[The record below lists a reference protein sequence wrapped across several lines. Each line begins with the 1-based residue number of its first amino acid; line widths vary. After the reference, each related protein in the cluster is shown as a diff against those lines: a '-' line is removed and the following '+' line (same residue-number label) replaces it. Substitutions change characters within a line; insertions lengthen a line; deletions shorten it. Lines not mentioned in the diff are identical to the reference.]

1 MRHSHSH
8 VHSKNMHERTHGP
21 ARAHALTRNIPTR
34 TCATPRSTYTRHSTF
49 ENRQPSPHTHVHS
62 KNLHARTHG
71 RAHSHART
79 HEIIHV
85 HGDTH
90 TARTRNIRTRKC
102 ATPGSI
108 RILGIRRAKT
118 DNPHGTLPP
127 CLTFLIYH
135 RRLHMFS
142 RVVGTGALVCIAT
155 PPLGSPA
162 TRWPTMHLR
171 HATHK
176 GWRNARVRDSAPQR
190 APRLHML
197 SRVGRHLCAGP
208 GRHISG

>member
-21 ARAHALTRNIPTR
+21 ARAHALTCNIPTR

-79 HEIIHV
+79 HEIRHV

-90 TARTRNIRTRKC
+90 TARTHNIRTRANVQRRGAFAYSAFDVRKRTTSRH
-102 ATPGSI
+102 TPALPHFSN
-108 RILGIRRAKT
+108 LPSKTAHVFPSRR
-118 DNPHGTLPP
+118 N
-127 CLTFLIYH
+127 
-135 RRLHMFS
+135 
-142 RVVGTGALVCIAT
+142 
-155 PPLGSPA
+155 
-162 TRWPTMHLR
+162 
-171 HATHK
+171 
-176 GWRNARVRDSAPQR
+176 
-190 APRLHML
+190 
-197 SRVGRHLCAGP
+197 
-208 GRHISG
+208 

>member
-8 VHSKNMHERTHGP
+8 ACVRQHMSIARTCMNAHMVPHVHTRSHAIFPPAHAQRRGAPILDIRRSKTGNPHRTHMSI
-21 ARAHALTRNIPTR
+21 ART
-34 TCATPRSTYTRHSTF
+34 
-49 ENRQPSPHTHVHS
+49 
-62 KNLHARTHG
+62 LHARTHG

-90 TARTRNIRTRKC
+90 TARTRNIRNRKC

-162 TRWPTMHLR
+162 THWPTMHLR

-176 GWRNARVRDSAPQR
+176 GWRNARVRDSAPQC

-197 SRVGRHLCAGP
+197 S
-208 GRHISG
+208 